1 MMGHPRAHLIRLSRD
16 NAWRLYL
23 MAGALVLILY
33 YLVPPFKG
41 SGLLFNAIGLSS
53 GVAILVGLRMNAPS
67 ERRAWL
73 FFAAGQFVFVAGD
86 AFYYGYDAVFH
97 KDVPFPSVGD
107 FFYLAVYPAIVAG
120 LLILIRRRS
129 TGGNRNSLIDAL
141 ILTIGLALLSWVFLI
156 SPYTHDASLGILEK
170 VVSIAYPAM
179 DVLLLAVAIRLS
191 VDGGLS
197 RPSLRLLVLSTVCL
211 LTTDAILGLL
221 TLNGGY
227 QEGGLLDTG
236 WAAYYLLWGAA
247 ALHSSMRGI
256 GEPVPDR
263 HDRVTWRRLAMLT
276 AASLTAPAVQAIQ
289 ALRGAPLDL
298 PVMVLSSAALF
309 CLVVARMAGLV
320 RGTERSALR
329 EKSLREA
336 ARALVGATS
345 RDEVRDAALR
355 SMLTLAGRGHDIRL
369 TYLSPNGQL
378 RARYLDEDGERV
390 EWSLKASDMVVLDA
404 RQLRGRGSL
413 LMDLDGSP
421 LRQSLQLPAID
432 RHAMAFPLFFKDQ
445 LRGLVFVAGP
455 EEFPTPMRNAL
466 QTLTVQISLAL
477 ESAILT
483 EDLHRRTS
491 EARFQSLVQNA
502 SDVIMVVEP
511 DLTLKYVSP
520 SVERVLGYKT
530 EALQGRRLTELLHPH
545 EEDKVAPVLGDAI
558 GGPQAGFEMVECRLR
573 HYEGTWLHFEILRT
587 NLLGDPNV
595 SGVVL
600 NARDVSERK
609 EFEQQLR
616 HQAFH
621 DPVTNLANRALF
633 ADRVQHALARQTR
646 DAGGLAVIFIDLDD
660 FKVIND
666 SLGHAAGDK
675 VLAEVGRTLNQC
687 VRTMDTVARFGGDE
701 FAVLLEDTQS
711 TEEVAEIAD
720 RILEALEGAID
731 VDGKE
736 VYIRASMGMAI
747 LEGEDAMTS
756 AADELMRNADVAM
769 YMAKREGKGHY
780 RVFEPEM
787 HASVV
792 ERLELKGSLQ
802 RAIERG
808 ELEVHYQPII
818 EIPGER
824 VAGFEALVRWKR
836 SEGRMVS
843 PADFIPLAEETGL
856 IVPLGGWVLKE
867 ACRQARFLQDMF
879 PTYPL
884 LTMSVNLSAKQ
895 LSQPGLVAAVEQAL
909 TEFDLDPA
917 TLTLEMTESVL
928 MSDTEV
934 TLSRLQELKRL
945 GVRIALDDFGTGY
958 SSLSY
963 LSRFPVDVLKID
975 RSFVNTID
983 GEGEESALAAAIVKL
998 GEALHLRTVAE
1009 GIELP
1014 AQLDR
1019 LVELGC
1025 VLGQGFY
1032 FGRPMHIDALIEYLS
1047 PNLTGSQS
1055 KDD

>member
-1 MMGHPRAHLIRLSRD
+1 MTPPRLHFLRFSKE
-16 NAWRLYL
+16 NAWRLY
-23 MAGALVLILY
+23 MMVGAAVLFLY
-33 YLVPPFKG
+33 YVVPPFKG

-53 GVAILVGLRMNAPS
+53 GLMILLGLRFNSPA
-67 ERRAWL
+67 ERRAWH
-73 FFAAGQFVFVAGD
+73 FFAAGQFLFVAGD

-97 KDVPFPSVGD
+97 RDVPFPSVGD

-120 LLILIRRRS
+120 LWILIRRRS
-129 TGGNRNSLIDAL
+129 PVGNRNSLIDAL
-141 ILTIGLALLSWVFLI
+141 IITIGLALLSWVFLI
-156 SPYTHDASLGILEK
+156 SPYTHDFSLSILEK
-170 VVSIAYPAM
+170 AVSIAYPSM

-197 RPSLRLLVLSTVCL
+197 RPSLRMMVLSTVAL

-221 TLNGGY
+221 TLSGGY

-247 ALHSSMRGI
+247 ALHPSMREI
-256 GEPVPDR
+256 DEPVPDK
-263 HDRVTWRRLAMLT
+263 HDRVTLRRLVLLT
-276 AASLTAPAVQAIQ
+276 VASLMAPAVQAIQ

-298 PVMVLSSAALF
+298 PVMVFSSAALF

-320 RGTERSALR
+320 RVTERSALR
-329 EKSLREA
+329 ERKLREA
-336 ARALVGATS
+336 ARALVGASS

-355 SMLTLAGRGHDIRL
+355 SMLLLAGPGHDTRI
-369 TYLSPNGQL
+369 TYLSPGGEL
-378 RARYLDEDGERV
+378 RGRYLDEEEERV
-390 EWSLKASDMVVLDA
+390 EWSLKASDMVVLNA
-404 RQLRGRGSL
+404 RELRGRGSL
-413 LMDLDGSP
+413 LIDLHKNP
-421 LRQSLQLPAID
+421 LTESLRLRTD
-432 RHAMAFPLFFKDQ
+432 RRHAIGFPLFFKDQ
-445 LRGLVFVAGP
+445 LRGLVFVAGTD
-455 EEFPTPMRNAL
+455 EFSTPMRDAL
-466 QTLTVQISLAL
+466 QTLAVQISLAL

-491 EARFQSLVQNA
+491 EARFQSLVQNS
-502 SDVIMVVEP
+502 SDVIMVVDP
-511 DLTLKYVSP
+511 DLTLKYASP
-520 SVERVLGYKT
+520 SVERVLGHRPDT
-530 EALQGRRLTELLHPH
+530 LEGRKLSEFLHPH
-545 EEDKVAPVLGDAI
+545 EEDRVAPLLGDPI
-558 GGPQAGFEMVECRLR
+558 GGPQSGFELFECKLR
-573 HYEGTWLHFEILRT
+573 NAEGAWQHFEILRT

-595 SGVVL
+595 AGIVL
-600 NARDVSERK
+600 NVRDISERK

-621 DPVTNLANRALF
+621 DSVTNLANRALF
-633 ADRVQHALARQTR
+633 TDRVQHALARQTR

-666 SLGHAAGDK
+666 SLGHAAGDM
-675 VLAEVGRTLNQC
+675 VLAEVGRTLLQC
-687 VRTMDTVARFGGDE
+687 VRSMDTVARFGGDE

-711 TEEVAEIAD
+711 PEEVAEIAD

-731 VDGKE
+731 VEGKE
-736 VYIRASMGMAI
+736 VFIRASIGMAI

-769 YMAKREGKGHY
+769 YMAKREGKGQY
-780 RVFEPEM
+780 RVFEPQM
-787 HASVV
+787 HANVV
-792 ERLELKGSLQ
+792 EHLELKGSLQ

-818 EIPGER
+818 EIPEER
-824 VAGFEALVRWKR
+824 TAGFEALVRWNR
-836 SEGRMVS
+836 DGHGMVS

-856 IVPLGGWVLKE
+856 IVPLGTWVLRE
-867 ACRQARFLQDMF
+867 ACRQAKFLQEMF
-879 PTYPL
+879 VSHPP

-895 LSQPGLVAAVEQAL
+895 LQQPGLVAAVEAAL
-909 TEFDLDPA
+909 AEADLDPA

-928 MSDTEV
+928 MTDTEL
-934 TLSRLQELKRL
+934 TLARLNELKDL

-975 RSFVNTID
+975 RSFVSTID
-983 GEGEESALAAAIVKL
+983 GAGEESALAAAIVKL

-1019 LVELGC
+1019 LVDLGC
-1025 VLGQGFY
+1025 VMGQGFY
-1032 FGRPMHIDALIEYLS
+1032 FGRPMHIDALIDYMS
-1047 PNLTGSQS
+1047 PTLAGTPS